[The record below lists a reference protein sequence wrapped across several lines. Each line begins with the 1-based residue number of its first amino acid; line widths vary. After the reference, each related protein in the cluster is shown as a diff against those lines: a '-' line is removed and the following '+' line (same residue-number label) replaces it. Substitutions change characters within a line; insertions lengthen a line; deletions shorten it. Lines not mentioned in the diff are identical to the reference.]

1 MRSTGDEAMEE
12 QGDLRSAIRE
22 AMAEFLRER
31 EAGVAEELAEERRRR
46 EQLEERLNELAEEGR
61 RHRAAAEE
69 AERSGA
75 IRREL
80 ERLGVAKVELAYRAV
95 RGEIRRDE
103 SGALVAEEGGVRRSL
118 KEYLAEFVAANPELR
133 PARMTGGTGT
143 YGGSLDP
150 GAAEVRR
157 EELDLER
164 IKPGM
169 SSEELERIRQ
179 EIARV
184 AAQTLRGK

>member
-12 QGDLRSAIRE
+12 QADLRGAIRE
-22 AMAEFLRER
+22 ALTEFLRER

-46 EQLEERLNELAEEGR
+46 EQLEERMSELAEESR

-69 AERSGA
+69 AERSAA

-103 SGALVAEEGGVRRSL
+103 NGTLVAEEGGVRRSL

-150 GAAEVRR
+150 GAAEHRR